1 MNPPNSNKRP
11 LSRGCS
17 EAGFTLIEVVTAVV
31 ILAMGITSV
40 LSALNGMTD
49 THRLM
54 ERQTEATLI
63 ARDILARVR
72 AQEILPGSEEVE
84 GEIEQTDYR
93 YRVLFNESQ
102 YPSLYAISVKVEW
115 GVDEDPDSVFFYTLQ
130 YYG

>member
-1 MNPPNSNKRP
+1 MNPPNWNNPRLPARRSD
-11 LSRGCS
+11 C
-17 EAGFTLIEVVTAVV
+17 GFTLIEVVTAIV
-31 ILAMGITSV
+31 ILGMGITSV

-84 GEIEQTDYR
+84 GEIEETDYR

-102 YPSLYAISVKVEW
+102 YPSLYAVSVKVEW